1 MFFAIEG
8 SFKVIFGSL
17 VMNVIPFPAP
27 VSPVT
32 ALPQSL
38 DAVVI
43 TRGRRPGIKT
53 VSSATNEHRRQW
65 LLAVMVQP
73 GANAELCR
81 VLEAPDSFVSH
92 LMSGRRTFTDALA
105 RRIELVLGL
114 ASGAIDAG
122 VFPRPIVPLRDVDDT
137 KPERVLDESIE
148 RALWGMLTSAIHQGK
163 VGNQEA
169 LQLLR
174 SIVAM

>member
-1 MFFAIEG
+1 
-8 SFKVIFGSL
+8 
-17 VMNVIPFPAP
+17 MNVIPFPAP

-53 VSSATNEHRRQW
+53 VSSETNEHRRQW

-81 VLEAPDSFVSH
+81 LLEAPDSFVSH
-92 LMSGRRTFTDALA
+92 LLSGRRTFTDALA

-114 ASGAIDAG
+114 TSGAIDAG
-122 VFPRPIVPLRDVDDT
+122 KFPRPIVPQRDIDDS
-137 KPERVLDESIE
+137 KPERVLDDSIGK
-148 RALWGMLTSAIHQGK
+148 ALLGMLNAAIHQDR
-163 VGNQEA
+163 VGNLEA

-174 SIVAM
+174 LIIVM

>member
-1 MFFAIEG
+1 
-8 SFKVIFGSL
+8 
-17 VMNVIPFPAP
+17 MNVIPFPALA
-27 VSPVT
+27 SPAMV
-32 ALPQSL
+32 LPESP
-38 DAVVI
+38 DAVVAK
-43 TRGRRPGIKT
+43 RGRRLGVKT

-81 VLEAPDSFVSH
+81 LLDAPDSFVSH
-92 LMSGRRTFTDALA
+92 LISGRRTFTNALA

-114 ASGAIDAG
+114 TSGAIDEG
-122 VFPRPIVPLRDVDDT
+122 ISPRPIVQQRDIADFTPD
-137 KPERVLDESIE
+137 RVLDESIE
-148 RALWGMLTSAIHQGK
+148 RALWGMLTSAIHQGR

>member
-8 SFKVIFGSL
+8 SLKVIFGSL
-17 VMNVIPFPAP
+17 VMNVIPFPAQGA
-27 VSPVT
+27 PVT

-43 TRGRRPGIKT
+43 TRGRRAGIKT
-53 VSSATNEHRRQW
+53 VSSETNEHRRQW
-65 LLAVMVQP
+65 LLAVIVQP
-73 GANAELCR
+73 GENAELCR
-81 VLEAPDSFVSH
+81 LLEVPDSFVSH
-92 LMSGRRTFTDALA
+92 LISGRRTFTNALA

-114 ASGAIDAG
+114 ASGAIDEG
-122 VFPRPIVPLRDVDDT
+122 ISPRLIVQQRDIADS

-148 RALWGMLTSAIHQGK
+148 RALLGMLTSAIHQGR

>member
-1 MFFAIEG
+1 
-8 SFKVIFGSL
+8 
-17 VMNVIPFPAP
+17 MNVIPFPAP

-32 ALPQSL
+32 ALPHFL

-53 VSSATNEHRRQW
+53 VSSETNEHRRQW

-81 VLEAPDSFVSH
+81 LLDAPDSFVSH
-92 LMSGRRTFTDALA
+92 LISGRRTFTNALA

-114 ASGAIDAG
+114 TNGAIDEG
-122 VFPRPIVPLRDVDDT
+122 ISPLPIVQQRDIADS
-137 KPERVLDESIE
+137 KPERVLDELIE
-148 RALWGMLTSAIHQGK
+148 RALFGVLTSAIHQGRF
-163 VGNQEA
+163 GNQEA